1 MKTIEDWVADLA
13 SGDGVVRDQARKHLV
28 AKRGP
33 DVVRALIGELVDPRK
48 RVRWEAAKALTEI
61 GDPVAALPLVHAM
74 TDSDD
79 EVAWLAAEG
88 VASLGDI
95 GLTAVLSGIARDCG
109 SLEYC
114 KVAHHCLKVFRK
126 LGQHEDVIAPV
137 MSALEGYEPKLSAPV
152 AAYRALQELKVG
164 VAAQ

>member
-1 MKTIEDWVADLA
+1 MNTIDNWVADLA
-13 SGDGVVRDQARKHLV
+13 SDDGVIREQARNRLV

-33 DVVRALIGELVDPRK
+33 DVVRALVGELVDPRK

-88 VASLGDI
+88 IASLGDV
-95 GLTAVLSGIARDCG
+95 GLSAALSGIAKDCK

-114 KVAHHCLKVFRK
+114 KVAHHCLKGFRK
-126 LGQHEDVIAPV
+126 LDLHEEIIAPV
-137 MSALEGYEPKLSAPV
+137 MSALEGFEPKLSAPV
-152 AAYRALQELKVG
+152 AAYRALRELKVG
-164 VAAQ
+164 VVAR